1 MEHDEQPPA
10 AVKKRNEHQE
20 TSSSKIDRW
29 LGVVDDGGDLYLDA
43 VKRQTRN
50 KPTTPGHP
58 EKCLKRREEVC
69 PDHGLVLAQ
78 KRVIPWPILLAMITL
93 SLGTWG
99 DDFPYRCPKCG
110 SLTEPPSTE

>member
-1 MEHDEQPPA
+1 MDEDEQTPA
-10 AVKKRNEHQE
+10 AVKKRNRHHE
-20 TSSSKIDRW
+20 TLSSKIDRR

-50 KPTTPGHP
+50 KPTTTGHP
-58 EKCLKRREEVC
+58 EKWLKRREEVC
-69 PDHGLVLAQ
+69 PEHGLVSAQ
-78 KRVIPWPILLAMITL
+78 KKVIPWPILLAMIIL

-110 SLTEPPSTE
+110 SLTEPAVTE